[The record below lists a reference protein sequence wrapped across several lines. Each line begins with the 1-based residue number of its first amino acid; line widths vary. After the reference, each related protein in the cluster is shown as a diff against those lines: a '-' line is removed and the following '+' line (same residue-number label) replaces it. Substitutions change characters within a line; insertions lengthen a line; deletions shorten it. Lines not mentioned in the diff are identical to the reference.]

1 MADKLTDV
9 RARTAKPREKPYK
22 FSAGRGLCL
31 FVMPDGAKYWRFR
44 YRYGGKEKMLSVGVY
59 PIVTLK
65 KADEKAEEPAHSS
78 RRAKTRPNIDAS
90 RSSLYAPTWRRRSA
104 ESQMPGTSSTC
115 RGGAKRRPKR
125 RAPTSTRICCRLSS
139 GLLPASRHSS

>member
-22 FSAGRGLCL
+22 LSAGRGLCL

-59 PIVTLK
+59 PVVSLK
-65 KADEKAEEPAHSS
+65 KADEKAEEA
-78 RRAKTRPNIDAS
+78 RALIAKGKDFRAS
-90 RSSLYAPTWRRRSA
+90 PRTEARSSPLRVFDIRRRC
-104 ESQMPGTSSTC
+104 E
-115 RGGAKRRPKR
+115 
-125 RAPTSTRICCRLSS
+125 
-139 GLLPASRHSS
+139 LLAR